1 MNKKNHNLRRTLVL
15 MGLTSLS
22 SCAQVKPP
30 EDLVSARAAYARATD
45 GPAADLNP
53 SALSSAKDQLDV
65 AEASFAH
72 DGDTQA
78 TRDESYVALRK
89 TEFAET
95 SARTIALE
103 LSKEQVVEGMHADES
118 KTVALTSAELARTR
132 QALATKGTELDHKT
146 ASLETERMRRIE
158 AEERATQ
165 ATKDLAKLATVSE
178 EVRGTVITLSGSIL
192 FASGEWD
199 LLPAA
204 QARLIGVA
212 EALVK
217 KDPTSRI
224 EIEGH
229 TDAQGTPSDNQALSQ
244 RRADAVRT
252 LLVDHGIAADRVS
265 AKGFGQTHPV
275 ANNRTPEG
283 RANNRRVEIV
293 VLPPGEKSK

>member
-1 MNKKNHNLRRTLVL
+1 MNKKNHNLKRTLVL
-15 MGLTSLS
+15 VGLTSLS
-22 SCAQVKPP
+22 SCTPAKPP
-30 EDLVSARAAYARATD
+30 EDLVSARAAYARAND
-45 GPAADLNP
+45 GPAVELNP

-65 AEASFAH
+65 AEASFAQ
-72 DGDTQA
+72 DGDTQT

-89 TEFAET
+89 TEFAEI
-95 SARTIALE
+95 SARTLALE
-103 LSKEQVVEGMHADES
+103 LSKQQVVEGMHADES

-146 ASLETERMRRIE
+146 VSLETERMRRIE
-158 AEERATQ
+158 AEKRAGQ
-165 ATKDLAKLATVSE
+165 ATKDLARLATVSE

-192 FASGEWD
+192 FASAKWE

-204 QARLIGVA
+204 QARLSGVA
-212 EALVK
+212 DALVR

-229 TDAQGTPSDNQALSQ
+229 TDAQGTPSDNQVLSQ

-252 LLVDHGIAADRVS
+252 LLVEHGIASDRVS
-265 AKGFGQTHPV
+265 AKGFGQTRPI
-275 ANNRTPEG
+275 ADNRTTEG

-293 VLPPGEKSK
+293 VLPPKVVSR